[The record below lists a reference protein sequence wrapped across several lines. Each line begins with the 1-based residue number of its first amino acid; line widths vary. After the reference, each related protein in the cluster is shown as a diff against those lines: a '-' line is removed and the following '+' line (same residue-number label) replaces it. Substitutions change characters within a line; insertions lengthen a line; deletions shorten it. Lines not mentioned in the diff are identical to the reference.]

1 MHVTCKACGHGFC
14 WLCMGGKETHGGA
27 DSHVAACQN
36 FEQMKKLAAIVG
48 DTEDKQLEYIRLNYF
63 TFKYRE
69 HKNSIPF
76 NRKQLR

>member
-1 MHVTCKACGHGFC
+1 
-14 WLCMGGKETHGGA
+14 
-27 DSHVAACQN
+27 
-36 FEQMKKLAAIVG
+36 MKKLAAIVG

-76 NRKQLR
+76 NRKQLRWVKTEVKILLGRNKVVTIDDL